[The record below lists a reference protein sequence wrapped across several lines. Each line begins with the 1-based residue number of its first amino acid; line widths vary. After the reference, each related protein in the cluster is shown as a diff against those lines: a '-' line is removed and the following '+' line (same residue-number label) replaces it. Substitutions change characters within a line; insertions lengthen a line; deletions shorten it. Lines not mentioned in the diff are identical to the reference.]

1 MKLTRRAFGTLA
13 LSGIAAT
20 ALPMSN
26 AFAHMVYSGVRI
38 GSVTNS
44 LRGTYSTPQT
54 SSPEETVATLI
65 PQLQALGLGL
75 VEISVGTFRPVYK
88 DGATPEE
95 RRAVLRDF
103 RLSGKLQDQQIA
115 IRKQFDDA
123 DIEVFS
129 MSNAFSVDVTDEEID
144 AMFKA
149 MEASNIRVFH
159 SGSTKMETVP
169 RLVPFVQKYG
179 ITFAG
184 HPHGNPDPKEI
195 GSWESM
201 ERVMEFGEGFD
212 LCLDIGHF
220 TAANGNEKGKDALAF
235 LEKYHDRIT
244 HLHVKDRMVEEG
256 PNVPLGAGDTPIIET
271 MQMVRDNGWNIP
283 AFLERE
289 YSARRLS
296 AFDDVR
302 QQLDY
307 IRNAVQG

>member
-1 MKLTRRAFGTLA
+1 MNLTRRAFGTLA
-13 LSGIAAT
+13 LSGV
-20 ALPMSN
+20 ALSVLPVRS
-26 AFAHMVYSGVRI
+26 AFADLVFSGVEI

-44 LRGTYSTPQT
+44 LRGTYTTPQT
-54 SSPEETVATLI
+54 STPEEATDTLI

-75 VEISVGTFRPVYK
+75 VELSVGTFRPTYK
-88 DGATPEE
+88 DGASDEE
-95 RRAVLRDF
+95 KRATLRDF
-103 RLSGKLQDQQIA
+103 RLSGALQDQQVA
-115 IRKQFDDA
+115 IRKKYDDA
-123 DIEVFS
+123 KIRVFS
-129 MSNAFSVDVTDEEID
+129 MSNAFSVDVSDEEID

-149 MEASNIRVFH
+149 MEASNIKVFH

-220 TAANGNEKGKDALAF
+220 TAANGNEEGKDSIAF
-235 LEKYHDRIT
+235 LAKYHDRIT
-244 HLHVKDRMVEEG
+244 HLHVKDRMVKEG

-271 MQMVRDNGWNIP
+271 MQMIRDNGWDIP

-289 YSARRLS
+289 YTARRMT
-296 AFDDVR
+296 AFEDVR

-307 IRNAVQG
+307 MRNAVQG